1 MHIAVRRY
9 SAEDEIIRDLKERI
23 EDGFFPD
30 LKRLEG
36 FIGYYVF
43 STGPGTF
50 DTISIFEDQEG
61 ERESTQLAVEFVKRT
76 FPGKRI
82 ERVTLDEG
90 PCIVHH
96 ATVPV

>member
-9 SAEDEIIRDLKERI
+9 SAEAEVVRHLKDRI
-23 EDGFFPD
+23 EAEFFPD
-30 LKRLEG
+30 LKRLDG
-36 FIGYYVF
+36 FIAYYVF
-43 STGPGTF
+43 STGPDTF

-61 ERESTQLAVEFVKRT
+61 EKESTQLAAEFVKRT